1 MKKQVNIK
9 TVIFDWGR
17 TLWDPDQGDFF
28 PGAEELLNNFS
39 TRYQLILV
47 PLASKGEEEIVRRRQ
62 ILADRGFEKYFAE
75 IVFVPSE
82 KDEAYASV
90 FRKYNFVPNEVVIV
104 DDRMIRG
111 IAWGNRVGAHTVWF
125 QNGKFKDELPDKETG
140 DPTHTITCL
149 LDLKELL

>member
-1 MKKQVNIK
+1 MKKRLNVK

-28 PGAEELLNNFS
+28 LGAEELLNDLS
-39 TRYQLILV
+39 ARYQLILV
-47 PLASKGEEEIVRRRQ
+47 SLASKGEEEIIRRRQ

-90 FRKYNFVPNEVVIV
+90 FRKYNFIPNEVVIV

-125 QNGKFKDELPDKETG
+125 QNGKFKDELPDEETG
-140 DPTHTITCL
+140 NPTFIITDFA
-149 LDLKELL
+149 DLKKIL